1 MKRENEAYYT
11 DLEIVEKIS
20 KFLPEIKKQKL
31 RILEPSVGSGQLLK
45 GVLKKYKNND
55 IVIDALD
62 IDAKVLK
69 ETKKNFNNFSLNHV
83 KVNYIHDDFLA
94 HNFRRKYD
102 FLICNPPFSLA
113 REFVEKSL
121 TLADNV
127 CIILPKIF
135 LSSEKFCR
143 TREFLEN
150 YKIEKIIDLKEDGFE
165 DVKIETICVFINT
178 LEKPAKKFDWMIYRD
193 EKFDKIF
200 EKMELGIFKVFRDR
214 DLKNEIMSSEKT
226 DEKNIWV
233 LRSKN
238 VTKDGLKHIDGYDRF
253 VSKRDLVGSKAIK
266 FLNRDDVF
274 LVPNL
279 TKEIRIYKKPKNV
292 VCNGSVAVL
301 VLNDGVKITDDDLK
315 YFSSDEFK
323 YFYDIATNKST
334 RTRNLDKN
342 SIFFFGKRKL

>member
-11 DLEIVEKIS
+11 DSEIVEKIS
-20 KFLPEIKKQKL
+20 NFFPKIEKQKL
-31 RILEPSVGSGQLLK
+31 RILEPSVGSGQLLN
-45 GVLKKYKNND
+45 GVLRKYENHD

-69 ETKKNFNNFSLNHV
+69 ETKKSHDNFLSSHV
-83 KVNYIHDDFLA
+83 KINYLHDDFLA

-135 LSSEKFCR
+135 LSSEKFRR
-143 TREFLEN
+143 TREFIEN
-150 YKIEKIIDLKEDGFE
+150 YKIEKIVDLKEDGFE
-165 DVKIETICVFINT
+165 GVKIETICVFVNM
-178 LEKPAKKFDWMIYRD
+178 LEKPTKKFDWMIYRD

-200 EKMELGIFKVFRDR
+200 GKMELGIFKVFRDR
-214 DLKNEIMSSEKT
+214 DLKNKIMSSEKT

-238 VTKDGLKHIDGYDRF
+238 ITKDGLKHIDGYDRF
-253 VSKRDLVGSKAIK
+253 VSKKDLVGSKAIK

-279 TKEIRIYKKPKNV
+279 TKEIRMFKKPKNV
-292 VCNGSVAVL
+292 VCNGSVAML
-301 VLNDGVKITDDDLK
+301 VVNDGVEITDDDLK
-315 YFSSDEFK
+315 YFSSEEFK
-323 YFYDIATNKST
+323 YFYDVATNKST
-334 RTRNLDKN
+334 RTKNIDKN
-342 SIFFFGKRKL
+342 SVFFFGKKKL